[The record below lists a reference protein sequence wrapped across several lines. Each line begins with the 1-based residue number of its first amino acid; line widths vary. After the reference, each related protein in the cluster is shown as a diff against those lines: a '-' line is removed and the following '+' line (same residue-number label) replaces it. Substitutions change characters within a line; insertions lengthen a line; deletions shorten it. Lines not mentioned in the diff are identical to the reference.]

1 VYEAFVEPDRFGQI
15 VFGDE
20 KTRPIRINAVGPV
33 VIGANEIKV
42 DPSPGLRFAIVGFN
56 ASQRGSELFQGAAD
70 EAGRCC
76 FVVDSDEVR
85 EVAVAFREGTGPA
98 LAECRLPMTSPQ
110 VAGRA
115 APLEKR
121 FAETADG
128 LSRFPPAARAQV
140 DALHQHLEPRL
151 EDAVQTIKDPARH
164 TAANWERLKQT
175 VADLERKLDGPW
187 SYARTLATAPKAAFA
202 VGLASPTQKGMI
214 RDFPF
219 EGVVEDHYDLSLA
232 RNEHEAVQVVVMPYE
247 RDLRN
252 ASVSVSALRG
262 KGDGRDF
269 AGGQVTVSLVGH
281 VKTEGNTPYEV
292 SYTGWWPD
300 PLLSFQQKAD
310 VRAGE
315 HVAFWVDVSTSP
327 QTPAGDYEGT
337 ITVTAADCAPLAL
350 RLNVRVWNF
359 ELPKG
364 THLRNAF
371 TYDENGVKR
380 IYGDRWTRELAY
392 KYYDL
397 ILDHRL
403 NIDHLYRGGPPDWE
417 VIKYGVA
424 KGMNAFNVI
433 NLGHGG
439 LKGQREATL
448 DEWVPKLKAA
458 GLLDKA
464 YVYGFDEVK
473 GELFKAM
480 RDTFGEVHRR
490 YPGLRTM
497 TTAQDTSFGRNTG
510 LREVVDI
517 WVPLTP
523 SYSLPEAEKLRKE
536 GKAMWWYICVV
547 PRPPYANWF
556 VESAA
561 IEARLLMGPMT
572 WKYKADGVL
581 YYLITLWRPNR
592 KPIASGPYTHWKPGS
607 FFNEKN
613 GKTAN
618 GDGSLICPG
627 PDGPRSTIRFETI
640 RDGLEDYEYL
650 WLLAERVAAVRKLPV
665 TPERQAYLKQ
675 TDALLA
681 VPDAVVRDVREYT
694 RDPKEVDAFRAAVA
708 KAIEQGG
715 ARIGTVSTPARSK

>member
-1 VYEAFVEPDRFGQI
+1 
-15 VFGDE
+15 
-20 KTRPIRINAVGPV
+20 
-33 VIGANEIKV
+33 
-42 DPSPGLRFAIVGFN
+42 
-56 ASQRGSELFQGAAD
+56 
-70 EAGRCC
+70 
-76 FVVDSDEVR
+76 VVDSDEVR

-110 VAGRA
+110 VAGRV
-115 APLEKR
+115 APLAKR
-121 FAETADG
+121 FRETNEG
-128 LSRFPPAARAQV
+128 LSRFPPAVRARV
-140 DALHQHLEPRL
+140 DALLKGLKPRL
-151 EDAVQTIKDPARH
+151 DEAARTVKEPAQH

-175 VADLERKLDGPW
+175 VADLELRLDGPW

-202 VGLASPTQKGMI
+202 VGFASPMQKVMI

-252 ASVSVSALRG
+252 ASVSVSPLRS

-269 AGGQVTVSLVGH
+269 AGGAVTVLLVGH
-281 VKTEGNTPYEV
+281 VKTEADTPYEV

-300 PLLSFQQKAD
+300 PLLDFQRKAD

-327 QTPAGDYEGT
+327 QTPPGDYEAT
-337 ITVTAADCAPLAL
+337 VTVTAADCAPVAL
-350 RLNVRVWNF
+350 RLNVHVWDF

-371 TYDENGVKR
+371 TYDEHQVRKV
-380 IYGDRWTRELAY
+380 YGNKWNRELAY

-424 KGMNAFNVI
+424 KGMNAFNLI

-458 GLLDKA
+458 GLLDLA

-480 RDTFGEVHRR
+480 RDTFGEIHRR

-497 TTAQDTSFGRNTG
+497 TTAQDASFGRDTG

-572 WKYKADGVL
+572 YKYKADGVL

-592 KPIASGPYTHWKPGS
+592 KPIASGPYTDWNPGS

-613 GKTAN
+613 SKTAN

-627 PDGPRSTIRFETI
+627 PDGPLSTIRFENI

-650 WLLAERVAAVRKLPV
+650 WLLAERVAAARKLPV
-665 TPERQAYLKQ
+665 TPERQAYLQ
-675 TDALLA
+675 QAESLLA
-681 VPDAVVRDVREYT
+681 VPDTLVRDVMDYT
-694 RDPKEVDAFRAAVA
+694 RDPKTVDAFRAAVA

-715 ARIGTVSTPARSK
+715 ALASTEVTVPKAACCPRPALADEPSAAPGGLSGGAPGGPRTPDP